1 MSMNTIDSPLIV
13 ELPRGP
19 SIAGTRITV
28 YSVMDYIKANRSKE
42 YILEMMPAIT
52 ETQLDAVYEYIEQH
66 KEEVE
71 RDYAE
76 ILRRTEELRERYDK
90 IFWERTGFPTDLPL
104 EERKAL
110 LKQRREAK
118 RQELIALNGNHGT
131 PR

>member
-1 MSMNTIDSPLIV
+1 MNTNTTTSPLIE

-42 YILEMMPAIT
+42 YILEMMPMINEA
-52 ETQLDAVYEYIEQH
+52 QLDAVYEYIEQH

-76 ILRRTEELRERYDK
+76 ILRRSEELREHYDK

-110 LKQRREAK
+110 LMQRLEEKK
-118 RQELIALNGNHGT
+118 RQLQAQNGNHGAA
-131 PR
+131 

>member
-1 MSMNTIDSPLIV
+1 MNTNTTTSPLIV

-42 YILEMMPAIT
+42 EILESMTISL
-52 ETQLDAVYEYIEQH
+52 EQLDAVYEYVEQH
-66 KEEVE
+66 REEVE

-76 ILRRTEELRERYDK
+76 ILRRSEELREHYDK
-90 IFWERTGFPTDLPL
+90 IFWERTGFPTDLPI

-110 LKQRREAK
+110 LMQRLEEKKRELLAS
-118 RQELIALNGNHGT
+118 NGNHRA
-131 PR
+131 P